1 MCRAVSPYQHLQVHP
16 LLPMGYTSASQS
28 RHAVICV
35 PLPYG
40 WTTRFLP
47 AFILMNDAALNNSL
61 MLLKVELLGPQN
73 TRTFKI
79 VLQTMALPERTVQ
92 NYKCHQRPRRLSFPR
107 CPAPSEGSHTSSLGD
122 LQVRNGHSVLFDFE
136 IFE

>member
-1 MCRAVSPYQHLQVHP
+1 MCREVSPYQHLQVHP

-28 RHAVICV
+28 RHAVIRV

-40 WTTRFLP
+40 WTARFLP
-47 AFILMNDAALNNSL
+47 AFILMNDAAMNSL

-79 VLQTMALPERTVQ
+79 VLQTDNGP
-92 NYKCHQRPRRLSFPR
+92 PREDSPKL
-107 CPAPSEGSHTSSLGD
+107 
-122 LQVRNGHSVLFDFE
+122 
-136 IFE
+136 